1 MRGRIKLYKPVSRF
15 LYPEFLRGPYHLSR
29 LPTPCTFWLNQK
41 TNEQLASEQYR
52 SYNVR
57 GISTQEVYQAA
68 AITCCTGGLLPH
80 LFTLSA
86 KQVRGGIPF
95 CGTIC
100 QPCISAKLPS
110 FNKKH
115 GALCCPDF
123 PPQLLKAIRR
133 LVHFL
138 CKERLQ
144 M

>member
-1 MRGRIKLYKPVSRF
+1 
-15 LYPEFLRGPYHLSR
+15 
-29 LPTPCTFWLNQK
+29 LNQK